1 MHVYNWVTYL
11 SSETYA
17 KKKITLLQS
26 LLILLGISKY
36 VSSGPEELERVLG
49 MMGDQVILKCNEG
62 KYKERE
68 ALNKTDG
75 DQSA

>member
-1 MHVYNWVTYL
+1 
-11 SSETYA
+11 
-17 KKKITLLQS
+17 
-26 LLILLGISKY
+26 
-36 VSSGPEELERVLG
+36 